1 MDDLELELGNLWQSS
16 SDVRFSW
23 AIRSA
28 GDMYACWP
36 SSGWFRRDSMPILDY
51 LQFESG
57 DSSYNVWIFTLQ
69 HALSFLGRLVCDL
82 YLRMNVRP
90 KSKTPCKR
98 RKSETSLAE
107 IFGSKFEFLLPFAR
121 R

>member
-1 MDDLELELGNLWQSS
+1 
-16 SDVRFSW
+16 
-23 AIRSA
+23 
-28 GDMYACWP
+28 
-36 SSGWFRRDSMPILDY
+36 MPILDY

-82 YLRMNVRP
+82 YLRMNVSP

-121 R
+121 RRQETQDGGWTANIQRDCQCDSEHACFEDWEIQMRPVSQ